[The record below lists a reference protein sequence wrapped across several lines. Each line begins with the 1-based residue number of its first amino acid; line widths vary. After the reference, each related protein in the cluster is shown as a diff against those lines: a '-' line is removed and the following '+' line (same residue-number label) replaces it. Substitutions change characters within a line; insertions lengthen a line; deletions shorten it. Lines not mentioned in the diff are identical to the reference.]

1 MLIWNIFEI
10 IASTISYS
18 IILLNFLFRFRINY
32 VYISAKNH
40 QTRSYLPGLERI
52 NTYKS
57 LWLKHWAEFGRV
69 YQLKYETV
77 FGVITEEKIIEVRKL
92 MECGR
97 FSNGFERHKCPEC
110 GTVLIVPFT
119 CKSRLCLS
127 CARKRLFGWSLNLSL
142 VMNTLL
148 KHSHITFTVPGSV
161 GDMLFERGYHA
172 DQMIPLSA
180 NLFRNMLLTSAK
192 LNGKEYQPGILA
204 ALHKCGNGLN
214 YNPHV
219 HLAATTE
226 IVNLKTGEIIKNVFL
241 PYKQMR
247 QVWKKAFLAH
257 LKKKGIISDIEC
269 RELDDKYQ
277 SGFHVYFQPITADNK
292 EDILFKT
299 AEYIAAGYFHN
310 SQIIAVDH
318 LEKTVT
324 FRYKSWVDR
333 ISREKSFKTITM
345 DIYEF
350 MARMIYFLPD
360 KHKKMIRYYGLYSHG
375 IKDKLAEIDRRTWA
389 RAIEHSFLK
398 NPEICPQCSAVMRKE
413 TVFSFF
419 ADKEIRKLF
428 RTHEIE
434 EGYFVPR
441 EPAGEPP

>member
-1 MLIWNIFEI
+1 
-10 IASTISYS
+10 
-18 IILLNFLFRFRINY
+18 

-57 LWLKHWAEFGRV
+57 LWLKHWAEFGRI
-69 YQLKYETV
+69 YPIKYESV
-77 FGVITEEKIIEVRKL
+77 FGVIDEVKIIEVRKL

-97 FSNGFERHKCPEC
+97 FSNGFLRHKCPEC

-127 CARKRLFGWSLNLSL
+127 CSRKRLFGWSLNLSL

-148 KHSHITFTVPGSV
+148 RHSHITFTVPGQVS
-161 GDMLFERGYHA
+161 GILFERGYIA
-172 DQMIPLSA
+172 DQMIQLSA
-180 NLFRNMLLTSAK
+180 NLFRDTLLVSAK
-192 LNGKEYQPGILA
+192 LKGKEYQPGILA
-204 ALHKCGNGLN
+204 SLHKSGNGLN

-226 IVNLKTGEIIKNVFL
+226 IVNIKTGEIIKNIFL

-247 QVWKKAFLAH
+247 HTWKKAFLAH
-257 LKKKGIISDIEC
+257 LKKKGIISDAEYKD
-269 RELDDKYQ
+269 LDEKYPN
-277 SGFHVYFQPITADNK
+277 GFHVYFQPITAENK
-292 EDILFKT
+292 TDLLFKT
-299 AEYIAAGYFHN
+299 AEYIASGYFHN
-310 SQIIAVDH
+310 SRIIAVDH

-333 ISREKSFKTITM
+333 VSREKSFKTITM

-350 MARMIYFLPD
+350 MARMIYFLPV
-360 KHKKMIRYYGLYSHG
+360 KHKKMIRYYGLYAHG

-398 NPEICPQCSAVMRKE
+398 NPEICPRCSTAMRKE

-419 ADKEIRKLF
+419 ADKEIRKLLE
-428 RTHEIE
+428 THEIE
-434 EGYFVPR
+434 EGYFLPR
-441 EPAGEPP
+441 GSAGEPP